1 MSYKNPRIIDDK
13 SGLIVSQAINQATTT
28 LGQGIAAFGV
38 EEKRREEVRKKEQE
52 KRDKI
57 FITLANEM
65 ATDSNL
71 FNKSISK
78 ASEGLRSVLIP
89 RNEKLLQRIND
100 IKIQQQINNNKDPN
114 LSKEL
119 SNLRAQVADGN
130 AAAQTYIGTAS
141 LLSADMK
148 DPGAFQRGEKTFR
161 IGPDGS
167 SKESEAIYFATGG
180 SPGYTTTWNPDLSV
194 TVSDGTTQYTNT
206 REEFEAKSK
215 NLIITKKTN
224 MRVEQN
230 KFIKNELY
238 NADGE
243 ILSSVTNGEAVIG
256 DERNDGRIYT
266 YSTQVLN
273 TNQADRIIKTNAEI
287 VGSTIDSFEGDKQ
300 AQALRLKDLNL
311 NVDEY
316 QNNTDEGRQ
325 EMIRGFA
332 ERNFLD
338 GGNVKK
344 EGDTYVIKTQIGNP
358 TKITSTKP
366 DKYVEERLKTLKPI
380 YENIKV
386 ISQKSDWLEK
396 ANRKEA
402 ITDRIIGSLAIDPTA
417 GMKLSATDDGNL
429 SFMKKTLDEEAM
441 AAEPME
447 IYNADKTKLIPN
459 PKHGKKQYKNVG
471 FEIEITNK
479 EPMINRNN
487 LYAWLK
493 VQYSL
498 STEQAEELA
507 IAFLNQ

>member
-1 MSYKNPRIIDDK
+1 MSYRNPKIIDDK

-38 EEKRREEVRKKEQE
+38 EEKRREEARKREQE
-52 KRDKI
+52 RRDKV
-57 FITLANEM
+57 FITLANDM
-65 ATDSNL
+65 ATNSNL
-71 FNKSISK
+71 FNKGIAK

-119 SNLRAQVADGN
+119 SDLRAQVADGN

-215 NLIITKKTN
+215 NLYITKKTN

-243 ILSSVTNGEAVIG
+243 ILSSVTDGEAVIG

-273 TNQADRIIKTNAEI
+273 TNQVARIIKTNAEI

-311 NVDEY
+311 NVDEF

-325 EMIRGFA
+325 EMVMEFA

-344 EGDTYVIKTQIGNP
+344 EGDTYVIKTQIGNS
-358 TKITSTKP
+358 TKVPGLSALEQHRQDVEIFVQNNWKPQNADGTAYDKKERAAAIIDSFPFLRTNLGKPNERKLVANKAGNLMYHSGEIDDAATEAWNLDSANENKGYQAQYSVVEIDITSGTDAQNISTLTKFIQNQ
-366 DKYVEERLKTLKPI
+366 DSKIDFMQAEDRARLYL
-380 YENIKV
+380 N
-386 ISQKSDWLEK
+386 
-396 ANRKEA
+396 
-402 ITDRIIGSLAIDPTA
+402 
-417 GMKLSATDDGNL
+417 
-429 SFMKKTLDEEAM
+429 
-441 AAEPME
+441 
-447 IYNADKTKLIPN
+447 KTK
-459 PKHGKKQYKNVG
+459 G
-471 FEIEITNK
+471 
-479 EPMINRNN
+479 
-487 LYAWLK
+487 
-493 VQYSL
+493 
-498 STEQAEELA
+498 
-507 IAFLNQ
+507 

>member
-57 FITLANEM
+57 FITLANDM

-78 ASEGLRSVLIP
+78 ASEGLRGVLIP

-100 IKIQQQINNNKDPN
+100 IRIQQQINNNKDPN

-119 SNLRAQVADGN
+119 SNLRSQIADGN

-206 REEFEAKSK
+206 REEFEAKST
-215 NLIITKKTN
+215 NLYITKKTN

-230 KFIKNELY
+230 KFIRQELY
-238 NADGE
+238 NDEGK

-273 TNQADRIIKTNAEI
+273 TNQAARIIKTNAEI

-316 QNNTDEGRQ
+316 QNNTKEGRQ
-325 EMIRGFA
+325 EMVMEFA

-344 EGDTYVIKTQIGNP
+344 EGDTYVIKTQIGNS
-358 TKITSTKP
+358 TKVPGLNALEQYRKDVKNFVQTNWESTKADGTPYNSQERAQAIINSFPFLRTNLNKPNARKLVANKAGNLMYYSGEIDDDATTKWNMDKANFDKGYQPQYSAVEIDITSGTDAQNISTLTKFIQND
-366 DKYVEERLKTLKPI
+366 DKKIDFMQAEDRARLYL
-380 YENIKV
+380 N
-386 ISQKSDWLEK
+386 
-396 ANRKEA
+396 
-402 ITDRIIGSLAIDPTA
+402 
-417 GMKLSATDDGNL
+417 
-429 SFMKKTLDEEAM
+429 
-441 AAEPME
+441 
-447 IYNADKTKLIPN
+447 KTK
-459 PKHGKKQYKNVG
+459 
-471 FEIEITNK
+471 E
-479 EPMINRNN
+479 
-487 LYAWLK
+487 
-493 VQYSL
+493 
-498 STEQAEELA
+498 
-507 IAFLNQ
+507 